1 MKALEEFEGKLYMF
15 ALRAQ
20 RGEDL
25 ESIKCDYEKAKREFI
40 EKSTIFY
47 KLKALNSLLNV
58 SDQAIPD

>member
-25 ESIKCDYEKAKREFI
+25 ESIKCDYEEAKRQFI
-40 EKSTIFY
+40 QKSIIFN
-47 KLKALNSLLNV
+47 KSKGDSPGDHR
-58 SDQAIPD
+58 STQAIPH